1 MTTVDIRVAVLKALA
16 TVAPETEGA
25 SIDDALPLREQ
36 FDLDSM
42 DFLNFLVALHKSLG
56 VEITEKDY
64 PKLANV
70 GGCVRFVES
79 ALQGAA

>member
-1 MTTVDIRVAVLKALA
+1 MTTADIRAAVLEALA

-25 SIDDALPLREQ
+25 SVDDALPLREQ

-42 DFLNFLVALHKSLG
+42 DFLNFLVALNKSLG
-56 VEITEKDY
+56 VEIAEKDY
-64 PKLANV
+64 PKLASV
-70 GGCVRFVES
+70 DGCVCFVES